1 MISDLYISDLD
12 GTLLDNRPGLSDF
25 CRGNLI
31 QLLEDGFPF
40 TFATARSLYSAR
52 EILGHL
58 PLRLP
63 VIELNGAFISDF
75 HSGEHLDEQFLEND
89 IASTVI
95 EIGRDF
101 GLLPNVAA
109 YDTATHH
116 MFVPPPVN
124 AAYEF
129 YLNGR
134 REAGDERLREVDDP
148 VAALEMEVISC
159 AFISELDKV
168 TGLKNRIEA
177 ALPGCCRCQIFEEWY
192 FRPWHWLTV
201 QNPDAT
207 KGHAIEKLSAIVDIP
222 LQRMT
227 AFGDQLNDVPMLSKV
242 GNPIAVENAVAELKK
257 YAGTIIPANTED
269 SVVKYLMKQC
279 HRDCPRI

>member
-25 CRGNLI
+25 CRDNLVK
-31 QLLEDGFPF
+31 LLEKGFPF

-63 VIELNGAFISDF
+63 IIELNGAFISDF
-75 HSGEHLDEQFLEND
+75 HTGEHLDEQFLD
-89 IASTVI
+89 RDAASTVI
-95 EIGRDF
+95 EIGRDY

-109 YDTATHH
+109 YDTITHH

-124 AAYEF
+124 PAYEF

-134 REAGDERLREVDDP
+134 REAGDERLREVEDP
-148 VAALEMEVISC
+148 TDALEMEVISC
-159 AFISELDKV
+159 AFISEVDKV
-168 TGLKNRIEA
+168 AGLKERIEE
-177 ALPGCCRCQIFEEWY
+177 ALPGRCRCQIFEEWY

-207 KGHAIEKLSAIVDIP
+207 KGHAIKKLSGIVNIP
-222 LQRMT
+222 LNRIT
-227 AFGDQLNDVPMLSKV
+227 AFGDQLNDVPMLSSV
-242 GNPIAVENAVAELKK
+242 GNPVAVENAVAELKE
-257 YAGTIIPANTED
+257 YASTVIRANTED
-269 SVVKYLMKQC
+269 SVVKYLMQQLF
-279 HRDCPRI
+279 